1 MFHQKKMIGKNL
13 RKKLFLMFCISKKK
27 KCILLMFQKIIQ
39 ITKSYSLITSSGEK
53 LWHDLALKKL
63 SALLKGIT

>member
-1 MFHQKKMIGKNL
+1 MFH
-13 RKKLFLMFCISKKK
+13 
-27 KCILLMFQKIIQ
+27 KIIQ

-53 LWHDLALKKL
+53 LWHDLTLKKL

>member
-1 MFHQKKMIGKNL
+1 
-13 RKKLFLMFCISKKK
+13 
-27 KCILLMFQKIIQ
+27 MFQKIIQ

>member
-1 MFHQKKMIGKNL
+1 
-13 RKKLFLMFCISKKK
+13 
-27 KCILLMFQKIIQ
+27 MFQKVIQ
-39 ITKSYSLITSSGEK
+39 ITKSYSLITSSREK